1 MIFVKDYIDYKLR
14 KNDILYR
21 FIIFIVGESPRLPT
35 PKKLFVITCSI
46 LNIFI

>member
-21 FIIFIVGESPRLPT
+21 FIIFM
-35 PKKLFVITCSI
+35 VIKT
-46 LNIFI
+46 N